1 MSQGIRLGYHHLCLS
16 AGQGCEDQVRR
27 EIKPIKQ
34 PVMINNPIK
43 SPMIVFQSG
52 QDMKIKLSIEIY
64 PIGYFWQTKKTS
76 NENHSLKILF
86 SQHKSGGQLK
96 ISNSDNQI

>member
-1 MSQGIRLGYHHLCLS
+1 MRQELHPGFHQLCLS
-16 AGQGCEDQVRR
+16 DGQGGDDQVRR

-34 PVMINNPIK
+34 PMMINNPIK

-64 PIGYFWQTKKTS
+64 PIGYFWQTKK
-76 NENHSLKILF
+76 HPMKII
-86 SQHKSGGQLK
+86 H
-96 ISNSDNQI
+96 